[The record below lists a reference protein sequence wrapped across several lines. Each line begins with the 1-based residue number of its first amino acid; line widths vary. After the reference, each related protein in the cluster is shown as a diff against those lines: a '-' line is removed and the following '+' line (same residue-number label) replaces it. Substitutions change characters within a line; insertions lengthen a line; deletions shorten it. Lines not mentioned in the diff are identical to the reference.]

1 MIFAALTLLGLC
13 LGSFV
18 NALVWRLHQQ
28 ALPASK
34 RIKKVSSEELSI
46 AKGRSVCTHCG
57 HTLRAQ
63 DLIPV
68 LSWLSL
74 HGKCRYCKGSIS
86 WQYPAVEL
94 TTAALFIFSYV
105 AWPEELKGLEM
116 ASFGL
121 WLVCL
126 TGLMALLVY
135 DLRWMLL
142 PNRIIFPLYA
152 VAAAFVLVNVGIE
165 QSAQPLLGALG
176 GVVVGGGIF
185 YLLFQVSQGSWIGGG
200 DVKLG
205 FLIGAFLLSPLEAA
219 VMLFIASLL
228 GTLLTVPLL
237 ASKKLNRKSR
247 IPFGPFLIVGG
258 IITMLYGVDLLD
270 WYTSLFTG
278 V

>member
-18 NALVWRLHQQ
+18 NALVWRMHQQ

-34 RIKKVSSEELSI
+34 RTKKVSSEELSI

-57 HTLRAQ
+57 HTLSAS

-68 LSWLSL
+68 LSWVSL
-74 HGKCRYCKGSIS
+74 RGKCRYCKGSIS
-86 WQYPAVEL
+86 WQYPAIEL

-105 AWPEELKGLEM
+105 AWPEELKGLEI

-121 WLVCL
+121 WLMCL

-152 VAAAFVLVNVGIE
+152 VAAAFVLVNTGIE
-165 QSAQPLLGALG
+165 QSVQPILGALG

-205 FLIGAFLLSPLEAA
+205 FLLGAFLLSPLEAA

>member
-18 NALVWRLHQQ
+18 NALVWRIHQQ
-28 ALPASK
+28 ALPSSK
-34 RIKKVSSEELSI
+34 RTQKVSLKDLSI
-46 AKGRSVCTHCG
+46 SKGRSVCTHCG
-57 HTLRAQ
+57 HTLQAR
-63 DLIPV
+63 DLLPV
-68 LSWLSL
+68 LSWVSL
-74 HGKCRYCKGSIS
+74 RGKCRYCKGPIS

-94 TTAALFIFSYV
+94 ATAGLFIFSYL
-105 AWPEELKGLEM
+105 AWPQELKGLEI

-126 TGLMALLVY
+126 TGLVALLVY
-135 DLRWMLL
+135 DIRWMLL

-152 VAAAFVLVNVGIE
+152 VAAVFVLVNVGIA
-165 QSAQPLLGALG
+165 QSAQPLLGAIG
-176 GVVVGGGIF
+176 GIAVGGGIF
-185 YLLFQVSQGSWIGGG
+185 YLLFQVSQGNWIGGG

-228 GTLLTVPLL
+228 GTLMTVPLL

-247 IPFGPFLIVGG
+247 IPFGPFLIIGG
-258 IITMLYGVDLLD
+258 IITMLYGVDLLN

>member
-28 ALPASK
+28 ALPAAK
-34 RIKKVSSEELSI
+34 RIKKVSSDELSI
-46 AKGRSVCTHCG
+46 SKGRSVCTHCG
-57 HTLRAQ
+57 HTLQAW
-63 DLIPV
+63 DLLPV
-68 LSWLSL
+68 LSWVSL
-74 HGKCRYCKGSIS
+74 RGKCRYCKGSIS

-94 TTAALFIFSYV
+94 ATAGLFIFSYV
-105 AWPEELKGLEM
+105 AWPEELKGLEIV
-116 ASFGL
+116 SFGL

-165 QSAQPLLGALG
+165 QSAQPMLGALG

-205 FLIGAFLLSPLEAA
+205 FLLGAFLLSPLEAA

-237 ASKKLNRKSR
+237 ASRKLNRKSR

>member
-1 MIFAALTLLGLC
+1 MC
-13 LGSFV
+13 P
-18 NALVWRLHQQ
+18 N
-28 ALPASK
+28 
-34 RIKKVSSEELSI
+34 
-46 AKGRSVCTHCG
+46 CG
-57 HTLRAQ
+57 HTLKVR
-63 DLIPV
+63 DLLPV
-68 LSWLSL
+68 LSWVSL
-74 HGKCRYCKGSIS
+74 RGRCRYCKASIS
-86 WQYPAVEL
+86 WQYPLVEL
-94 TTAALFIFSYV
+94 ATAGLFVFSYI
-105 AWPEELKGLEM
+105 AWPEDLKGLEI

-152 VAAAFVLVNVGIE
+152 VAAVFVLVNVGIE
-165 QSAQPLLGALG
+165 QSVQPLLGAIG
-176 GVVVGGGIF
+176 GIAVGGGIF
-185 YLLFQVSQGSWIGGG
+185 YLLFQISQGSWIGGG

-205 FLIGAFLLSPLEAA
+205 FLLGAYLLSPLEAA

-258 IITMLYGVDLLD
+258 IFTMLYGVDVLN